1 MFLVDSV
8 SARVSTTMDELI
20 GDWNIFIS
28 GLNVESVQGHESVTR
43 CVNDGE
49 ACFSSA
55 DRASSPEDVVQRDDM
70 ITWCDD
76 VARLLNI
83 MIAQHDMSQFPVFEQ
98 FSTAYVMRLRDF
110 QHSLLV

>member
-1 MFLVDSV
+1 MFIVDSV

-49 ACFSSA
+49 AYFSDA
-55 DRASSPEDVVQRDDM
+55 DRTAHPEDVVQRDDM

-76 VARLLNI
+76 VARLLN
-83 MIAQHDMSQFPVFEQ
+83 MVIAHHDMSKFPVFEQ